1 LIFSTHSTYS
11 TRLEIAVSVFSSLD
25 SRVWLLR
32 GGSLK
37 VVEESLR
44 LTVTCG
50 LWMKGKERARMEA
63 KEADETILLIDR
75 VS

>member
-1 LIFSTHSTYS
+1 MYRTCGTYS
-11 TRLEIAVSVFSSLD
+11 TRLEIAVSVFPSLD

-50 LWMKGKERARMEA
+50 LEA
-63 KEADETILLIDR
+63 KEADETTLLIYR